1 MIVFAS
7 TDGVERGKYVICM
20 LKPKSFNC
28 TVVCTFSRACLAI
41 WMIISHWL
49 HTATGDGDNILRF
62 CPCFHVVQLMKKVCK
77 CDVWFFVALKTL
89 HALSLK
95 WGFPCKHN
103 MSPKN
108 ACRTVIADIW
118 KRVGQNEMF
127 KMALISMNVNVSSS
141 HIITLENILI
151 KILFI
156 QRVIL
161 AWPVLLKNRQTITEK
176 TLCLDLRTAFGT
188 VSSKDRLKW
197 FVNHLLSLMM
207 STNEFLFVIRTNAT
221 FLVVW

>member
-1 MIVFAS
+1 
-7 TDGVERGKYVICM
+7 
-20 LKPKSFNC
+20 
-28 TVVCTFSRACLAI
+28 
-41 WMIISHWL
+41 
-49 HTATGDGDNILRF
+49 
-62 CPCFHVVQLMKKVCK
+62 
-77 CDVWFFVALKTL
+77 
-89 HALSLK
+89 
-95 WGFPCKHN
+95 

-141 HIITLENILI
+141 HIIILESILI
-151 KILFI
+151 KILFV

-176 TLCLDLRTAFGT
+176 TPCLDLRTAFGT

>member
-1 MIVFAS
+1 
-7 TDGVERGKYVICM
+7 
-20 LKPKSFNC
+20 
-28 TVVCTFSRACLAI
+28 
-41 WMIISHWL
+41 
-49 HTATGDGDNILRF
+49 
-62 CPCFHVVQLMKKVCK
+62 
-77 CDVWFFVALKTL
+77 
-89 HALSLK
+89 
-95 WGFPCKHN
+95 

-141 HIITLENILI
+141 HIIILESILI

-221 FLVVW
+221 FLIVW